1 VTQSSTNSI
10 RSNSIPTRKGR
21 SIASWALRALLGAV
35 FLAAGGAKIA
45 GLPMMVEIFDQIGL
59 GQGFRYV
66 TGFVEVVG
74 AIGLFVPGMTLVA
87 ALWLGATMAG
97 GILTHLLVLPTSPV
111 PAIVLFGLCAVL
123 AWLHRD
129 QAVALKNRLA

>member
-1 VTQSSTNSI
+1 MRSAST
-10 RSNSIPTRKGR
+10 PARKGR
-21 SIASWALRALLGAV
+21 TIASWTLRALLGAV

-59 GQGFRYV
+59 GQGFRSV
-66 TGFVEVVG
+66 TGLVEVVG
-74 AIGLFVPGMTLVA
+74 AIGLFVPGMTLAA

-111 PAIVLFGLCAVL
+111 PAIILFGLCAGL

-129 QAVALKNRLA
+129 QALALKNRLA